1 MKRAVFSSVGVVVLL
16 TLARVDGF
24 ACTCALPY
32 PQQSLRRQVRTA
44 LGEARAVFSGKVIEV
59 RDDPETSSVV
69 VRLKVER
76 VWKGSPPAEVRV
88 VTGRGGGDCGYR
100 FEVGESYLVYAHSA
114 GAGGLGTNICQRTA
128 RLSEAA
134 KDLQVLGRG
143 KGAARRSKGEG
154 AGGL

>member
-1 MKRAVFSSVGVVVLL
+1 MKRALFSSVGIVVLIM
-16 TLARVDGF
+16 LARADGF

-32 PQQSLRRQVRTA
+32 PMPSLKTQVRTA
-44 LGEARAVFSGKVIEV
+44 LTEARAVFSGKVLEV
-59 RDDPETSSVV
+59 KDDPQALSVV
-69 VRLKVER
+69 VRLRVER
-76 VWKGSPPAEVRV
+76 VWKGSPRGEVRL

-100 FEVGESYLVYAHSA
+100 FEVGGSYLVYAYGS

-134 KDLQVLGRG
+134 KDLQVLGKGRG
-143 KGAARRSKGEG
+143 VPRRPAGKG